1 MTGTAV
7 SAATYWRKTAVRFLR
22 AMVIMPGCTVAH
34 SWKWG
39 LNSTT
44 GSGLV
49 VTALP
54 VSCDWVSVSPMVV
67 NS

>member
-1 MTGTAV
+1 
-7 SAATYWRKTAVRFLR
+7 
-22 AMVIMPGCTVAH
+22 MVIMPGCTVAH

-44 GSGLV
+44 GSGFS
-49 VTALP
+49 ALGVP